1 MKFVLKENFL
11 RDGIEAWVNNFKGI
25 SEDLWVCVS
34 PCYYP
39 PKSKDDNEL
48 KYYCHLLYVAKGA
61 KDSTNRIALK
71 MRDGNIIK
79 GVKPDK
85 WDERGPW
92 TGETI
97 GTYIAINDF
106 YNISIDLDK
115 VEDML

>member
-1 MKFVLKENFL
+1 MKFVLKENSMK
-11 RDGIEAWVNNFKGI
+11 DGIEAWVSNFKGI

-48 KYYCHLLYVAKGA
+48 KYYCHLLYIARGDKHTAPRRALYMKDNKILKPVKYEELDEKG
-61 KDSTNRIALK
+61 RF
-71 MRDGNIIK
+71 G
-79 GVKPDK
+79 
-85 WDERGPW
+85 
-92 TGETI
+92 GEVV

-106 YNISIDLDK
+106 YNIDIDLGK